1 MAGKWSIY
9 NDDLSGIEMV
19 DDDNLASP
27 TALVASAS
35 PTVGDDNLA
44 SPTALVASAS
54 PTVAGKSVETIKR
67 TPLLDSRPG
76 WERVIAPFPYRG
88 SSIQQLPQQFR
99 NELWRWY
106 QNGVDLEGVK
116 LPLQDLF
123 ATNPDSVMWGYEP
136 TAISDKAKA
145 MRDAGTLDVDTYT
158 SPIEKG
164 WLNQLMSYVFKN
176 DQEII
181 DSNKAALAEQ
191 QRLENLVNTT
201 LKAYNQQE
209 MDKIRRENAYIYG
222 DRYDTTKP
230 ENRKILEEKYRQY
243 REKNNK

>member
-1 MAGKWSIY
+1 MARKWSIY

-19 DDDNLASP
+19 DEDNLASP

-35 PTVGDDNLA
+35 PTVGGVTTETTKIT
-44 SPTALVASAS
+44 SPQT
-54 PTVAGKSVETIKR
+54 GKSVETIKR
-67 TPLLDSRPG
+67 TPLLDRRPG
-76 WERVIAPFPYRG
+76 LVRLAFGDPYRG
-88 SSIQQLPQQFR
+88 TFIQQLPQQFR
-99 NELWRWY
+99 DELGRLI
-106 QNGVDLEGVK
+106 QNGVDVTGIK
-116 LPLQDLF
+116 LPLQSKM
-123 ATNPDSVMWGYEP
+123 ATEQGSVMWGYEP

-145 MRDAGTLDVDTYT
+145 MRDAGTLDVNTYT

-164 WLNQLMSYVFKN
+164 WLNQLLSYVFKN

-191 QRLENLVNTT
+191 QRLEDRVNTT
-201 LKAYNQQE
+201 LKVYNQKE

>member
-19 DDDNLASP
+19 DEDNLASP
-27 TALVASAS
+27 TAPVVSVSPAVGGVATETTKITS
-35 PTVGDDNLA
+35 PQTGE
-44 SPTALVASAS
+44 
-54 PTVAGKSVETIKR
+54 SVETIKR

-76 WERVIAPFPYRG
+76 WERFITPLPYQG

-99 NELWRWY
+99 NELGRLV
-106 QNGVDLEGVK
+106 QNGMDVTGVK
-116 LPLQDLF
+116 LPLQSIMAADQ
-123 ATNPDSVMWGYEP
+123 DSVMWGYEP

-145 MRDAGTLDVDTYT
+145 MRDAGTLDVNTYT

-164 WLNQLMSYVFKN
+164 WLNQLLSYVFKN

-191 QRLENLVNTT
+191 QRLEDQVNTT
-201 LKAYNQQE
+201 LKVYNQQQ
-209 MDKIRRENAYIYG
+209 MDKIRRENGYIYG
-222 DRYDTTKP
+222 DRYDTSKP

>member
-1 MAGKWSIY
+1 MARKWSIY

-19 DDDNLASP
+19 DEDNLASP

-35 PTVGDDNLA
+35 PTVGGVA
-44 SPTALVASAS
+44 TETTKITSPQTGE
-54 PTVAGKSVETIKR
+54 TVETIKR

-76 WERVIAPFPYRG
+76 WERFLTPKPYQG
-88 SSIQQLPQQFR
+88 SSIQQLPQQLR
-99 NELWRWY
+99 SEVTRLL
-106 QNGVDLEGVK
+106 QNAVDLEGIK
-116 LPLQDLF
+116 LPLQSIIAAD
-123 ATNPDSVMWGYEP
+123 PGSVMWGYEP

-145 MRDAGTLDVDTYT
+145 MRDAGTLDVNSYT

-191 QRLENLVNTT
+191 QRLEDQVNTT

>member
-1 MAGKWSIY
+1 MARKWSIY

-19 DDDNLASP
+19 DEDNLASP

-35 PTVGDDNLA
+35 PTVGGGVA
-44 SPTALVASAS
+44 TETTKITSPQT
-54 PTVAGKSVETIKR
+54 GESVETIKR
-67 TPLLDSRPG
+67 TPLLDRRPG
-76 WERVIAPFPYRG
+76 LVRLAYGQPYRG
-88 SSIQQLPQQFR
+88 TFIQQLPQQVK
-99 NELWRWY
+99 NELTRLL
-106 QNGVDLEGVK
+106 QNAVDLEGIK
-116 LPLQDLF
+116 LPLQSIIAAD
-123 ATNPDSVMWGYEP
+123 PDSVMMGYEP

-145 MRDAGTLDVDTYT
+145 MRDAGTLDVNTYT

-164 WLNQLMSYVFKN
+164 WLNQLMSYAFKN

-191 QRLENLVNTT
+191 QRLEEQVNTT